1 MTPSSGARRHQTTH
15 NNLALPRVQRR
26 ASRSSNNRQASRSL
40 SSTRQD
46 STFSHSQPWHVES
59 NPHCNGGLKNAL
71 ESVRGR
77 LRRRLWVGTLGTNTD
92 KFKESLRRSMEW
104 KMKEKHESL
113 PVWIPDDEFAS
124 CYDEFCHQVS
134 DSDHQVESSSQL
146 TLPGPLALPS
156 LCNPRRPQNQ
166 VILRIRLIQ
175 TICCSEPAIC

>member
-1 MTPSSGARRHQTTH
+1 
-15 NNLALPRVQRR
+15 
-26 ASRSSNNRQASRSL
+26 
-40 SSTRQD
+40 
-46 STFSHSQPWHVES
+46 
-59 NPHCNGGLKNAL
+59 
-71 ESVRGR
+71 
-77 LRRRLWVGTLGTNTD
+77 
-92 KFKESLRRSMEW
+92 MEW